1 MPLPSRLAREAPPP
15 DPHGLRDVIAR
26 RREVAENDRDRLR
39 AFELACATARDDL
52 RRTTRNLESTAR
64 HRHAAQLESLTDAL
78 KRACEVPAT
87 FSPALIAV
95 RWLWRT
101 LMEAKRME
109 EAAELGAHA
118 SAMET
123 RETRRHLATV
133 DGDNAARLAALC
145 VRHAGEMSALV
156 GKLAD
161 CEKELARTNAALGRK
176 LTRPG
181 VGKGEVKAGAA
192 AACEDGKKASRT
204 AESRAEDVAGKS
216 SKAFASTLMAI
227 GTHVTRQLEARE
239 ATYAAKL
246 PRDVDTG
253 EIDWLAMPKPNA
265 SVMRANGVDRGKEA
279 EKTLRRVMADA
290 AAGRS
295 LRAEEAARDARRR
308 YRLERLS
315 AGQGGA
321 GAAASGATDD
331 ELITDAE
338 HRRRVR
344 ERAAVDARWLDP
356 TDEAEGIV
364 PMCPEDEFNPVD
376 GGGVMKVAAPANASR
391 RVLSRKLVD
400 FADRRDVYH
409 RGFGVGKIVAT
420 TAAIEAHADDDDDG
434 ERLEISGNDENDDA
448 SSGDE
453 SDDGGCPRTMVDE
466 RLERRLRKRRMGM
479 VLPPPPTVPLV
490 RRPDNIKPR
499 SSFNLLP
506 KGRKRR

>member
-52 RRTTRNLESTAR
+52 RRTTRALESTAR

-227 GTHVTRQLEARE
+227 GTHVARQREARE

-265 SVMRANGVDRGKEA
+265 SGDARKRCGPRKGGGEDPKARHGGRRGGSIVARGGSREG
-279 EKTLRRVMADA
+279 RA
-290 AAGRS
+290 AAV
-295 LRAEEAARDARRR
+295 
-308 YRLERLS
+308 
-315 AGQGGA
+315 QA
-321 GAAASGATDD
+321 GAPLRGTG
-331 ELITDAE
+331 
-338 HRRRVR
+338 RRWCSR
-344 ERAAVDARWLDP
+344 ER
-356 TDEAEGIV
+356 GY
-364 PMCPEDEFNPVD
+364 
-376 GGGVMKVAAPANASR
+376 G
-391 RVLSRKLVD
+391 
-400 FADRRDVYH
+400 
-409 RGFGVGKIVAT
+409 
-420 TAAIEAHADDDDDG
+420 
-434 ERLEISGNDENDDA
+434 
-448 SSGDE
+448 
-453 SDDGGCPRTMVDE
+453 
-466 RLERRLRKRRMGM
+466 
-479 VLPPPPTVPLV
+479 
-490 RRPDNIKPR
+490 
-499 SSFNLLP
+499 
-506 KGRKRR
+506 

>member
-1 MPLPSRLAREAPPP
+1 
-15 DPHGLRDVIAR
+15 
-26 RREVAENDRDRLR
+26 
-39 AFELACATARDDL
+39 
-52 RRTTRNLESTAR
+52 
-64 HRHAAQLESLTDAL
+64 
-78 KRACEVPAT
+78 
-87 FSPALIAV
+87 
-95 RWLWRT
+95 
-101 LMEAKRME
+101 
-109 EAAELGAHA
+109 
-118 SAMET
+118 
-123 RETRRHLATV
+123 
-133 DGDNAARLAALC
+133 
-145 VRHAGEMSALV
+145 
-156 GKLAD
+156 
-161 CEKELARTNAALGRK
+161 
-176 LTRPG
+176 
-181 VGKGEVKAGAA
+181 
-192 AACEDGKKASRT
+192 
-204 AESRAEDVAGKS
+204 
-216 SKAFASTLMAI
+216 
-227 GTHVTRQLEARE
+227 
-239 ATYAAKL
+239 
-246 PRDVDTG
+246 
-253 EIDWLAMPKPNA
+253 MPKPNA

-279 EKTLRRVMADA
+279 EKTLKRVMADA

-295 LRAEEAARDARRR
+295 LRAEEAARNARRR

-321 GAAASGATDD
+321 GVVASGATDD
-331 ELITDAE
+331 QLITDAE

-420 TAAIEAHADDDDDG
+420 TAAIEAHADDDDG
-434 ERLEISGNDENDDA
+434 ERLEVSGNDENDDA

-479 VLPPPPTVPLV
+479 VLPPPPTVPLA

>member
-1 MPLPSRLAREAPPP
+1 
-15 DPHGLRDVIAR
+15 
-26 RREVAENDRDRLR
+26 
-39 AFELACATARDDL
+39 
-52 RRTTRNLESTAR
+52 
-64 HRHAAQLESLTDAL
+64 
-78 KRACEVPAT
+78 
-87 FSPALIAV
+87 
-95 RWLWRT
+95 
-101 LMEAKRME
+101 MEAKRME

-192 AACEDGKKASRT
+192 AACEDGKKASRS
-204 AESRAEDVAGKS
+204 AESSAEDVAGKS

-239 ATYAAKL
+239 ATYAAQL

-308 YRLERLS
+308 YRLECLS

-321 GAAASGATDD
+321 GAAASGTTDD

-338 HRRRVR
+338 RRRRVR

-356 TDEAEGIV
+356 IDEAEGIV

-376 GGGVMKVAAPANASR
+376 GGGVMKVAAPGNSSR

-400 FADRRDVYH
+400 FAGRRDVYR

-420 TAAIEAHADDDDDG
+420 TAAIEAHADDDGD
-434 ERLEISGNDENDDA
+434 ERLETSGNDENDDA

-453 SDDGGCPRTMVDE
+453 SGDGGCPRTMVDE
-466 RLERRLRKRRMGM
+466 RLELS
-479 VLPPPPTVPLV
+479 L
-490 RRPDNIKPR
+490 IHI
-499 SSFNLLP
+499 
-506 KGRKRR
+506 

>member
-1 MPLPSRLAREAPPP
+1 M
-15 DPHGLRDVIAR
+15 
-26 RREVAENDRDRLR
+26 
-39 AFELACATARDDL
+39 
-52 RRTTRNLESTAR
+52 
-64 HRHAAQLESLTDAL
+64 Q
-78 KRACEVPAT
+78 
-87 FSPALIAV
+87 
-95 RWLWRT
+95 
-101 LMEAKRME
+101 
-109 EAAELGAHA
+109 
-118 SAMET
+118 
-123 RETRRHLATV
+123 
-133 DGDNAARLAALC
+133 
-145 VRHAGEMSALV
+145 
-156 GKLAD
+156 
-161 CEKELARTNAALGRK
+161 
-176 LTRPG
+176 
-181 VGKGEVKAGAA
+181 
-192 AACEDGKKASRT
+192 
-204 AESRAEDVAGKS
+204 SRAG
-216 SKAFASTLMAI
+216 
-227 GTHVTRQLEARE
+227 
-239 ATYAAKL
+239 
-246 PRDVDTG
+246 
-253 EIDWLAMPKPNA
+253 
-265 SVMRANGVDRGKEA
+265 
-279 EKTLRRVMADA
+279 
-290 AAGRS
+290 
-295 LRAEEAARDARRR
+295 
-308 YRLERLS
+308 
-315 AGQGGA
+315 
-321 GAAASGATDD
+321 TDD

-479 VLPPPPTVPLV
+479 VLPPPPTVPLA